1 MKSVFSDA
9 SPMGLQKRYNK
20 AMDGSMKSAWTSLWL
35 TIVIIAGPLTAD
47 AALRPG
53 HLITIEQLSF
63 HPDNVQVP
71 GDVFAVLIIQNR
83 EQGPIEHEVISQDL
97 FESGTLISVQ
107 GTGTVEYNGKQVVRV
122 LLFPGEEAVIWY
134 YAVKGRTYT
143 YQCNLNGHAMQG
155 TVQAI

>member
-1 MKSVFSDA
+1 
-9 SPMGLQKRYNK
+9 
-20 AMDGSMKSAWTSLWL
+20 MKSAWASLWL
-35 TIVIIAGPLTAD
+35 ALVITAGLPAD

-53 HLITIEQLSF
+53 HLIQIEQLSF
-63 HPDNVQVP
+63 HPDSVQVP
-71 GDVFAVLIIQNR
+71 GDGFAVLIVQNR
-83 EQGPIEHEVISQDL
+83 EAGPIEHEVLSPDL

-107 GTGTVEYNGKQVVRV
+107 GTGTVEYNGKKVTRV

-143 YQCNLNGHAMQG
+143 YQCNINGHAMQG

>member
-1 MKSVFSDA
+1 M
-9 SPMGLQKRYNK
+9 RR
-20 AMDGSMKSAWTSLWL
+20 KSAWASLCL
-35 TIVIIAGPLTAD
+35 TLMISAGALSAD

-53 HLITIEQLSF
+53 HLIQIQQLSF
-63 HPDNVQVP
+63 HPDSVQVP
-71 GDVFAVLIIQNR
+71 GDVFAVLIVQNR
-83 EQGPIEHEVISQDL
+83 EDGPIEHEVLSKDL

-107 GTGTVEYNGKQVVRV
+107 GTGTVEYNGKKVARV

-143 YQCNLNGHAMQG
+143 YQCNINGHAMQG

>member
-1 MKSVFSDA
+1 
-9 SPMGLQKRYNK
+9 
-20 AMDGSMKSAWTSLWL
+20 MDGSAKSAWVSFLLALLIT
-35 TIVIIAGPLTAD
+35 AGPLLAD